1 MPLPAAT
8 LPPAS
13 TTVCP
18 LPPTMPV
25 GGRRTMS
32 TCASVITH
40 AGTGATTETVGVNT
54 GTMTVT
60 AAATIVIAVVTTTA
74 ETIHASASEA
84 GTAVIETVI
93 ETAPLIAVRAAPPPP
108 RAQSAT
114 PPASARV
121 APRRAARAHARPRLS
136 AVGVLSARAQAARVH
151 RRHAVATPTRAPRIG
166 DGAHSLDHLRRRTTT
181 RMRCARRSRRRVLL
195 RWP

>member
-1 MPLPAAT
+1 
-8 LPPAS
+8 
-13 TTVCP
+13 
-18 LPPTMPV
+18 
-25 GGRRTMS
+25 MS

-54 GTMTVT
+54 GTLTVIV
-60 AAATIVIAVVTTTA
+60 AATIVIAVVTTTA

-93 ETAPLIAVRAAPPPP
+93 ETAPLIA
-108 RAQSAT
+108 
-114 PPASARV
+114 
-121 APRRAARAHARPRLS
+121 
-136 AVGVLSARAQAARVH
+136 AARVH